1 VDLSLLIAAA
11 LTFAV
16 VVALLIWREPV
27 LAWTQRST
35 VFIREVRAEV
45 RKITWPGWDDL
56 RRSTLVITIIVIVI
70 GIVIGLMDWLFS
82 LILIDFFG
90 RAFG

>member
-1 VDLSLLIAAA
+1 VELTLIIPAVLTLAA
-11 LTFAV
+11 
-16 VVALLIWREPV
+16 VVALLVWREPV

-35 VFIREVRAEV
+35 SFVRDVRAEL
-45 RKITWPGWDDL
+45 RKVTWPTWDDL
-56 RRSTLVITIIVIVI
+56 RRSTVVITIIVILL

-82 LILIDFFG
+82 LILIDLFG